1 MINSKPNG
9 SRTHNPT
16 FHLALTTELIS
27 SFEVIILAAIGA
39 SEGWDIYKQSKE
51 IIEGRYK
58 LDQTSYKYNESVA
71 TNFEKLY
78 N

>member
-1 MINSKPNG
+1 MGLEPTTPPSILLSQLSEFHHSK
-9 SRTHNPT
+9 
-16 FHLALTTELIS
+16 LL
-27 SFEVIILAAIGA
+27 

>member
-1 MINSKPNG
+1 
-9 SRTHNPT
+9 
-16 FHLALTTELIS
+16 
-27 SFEVIILAAIGA
+27 LAAIGA